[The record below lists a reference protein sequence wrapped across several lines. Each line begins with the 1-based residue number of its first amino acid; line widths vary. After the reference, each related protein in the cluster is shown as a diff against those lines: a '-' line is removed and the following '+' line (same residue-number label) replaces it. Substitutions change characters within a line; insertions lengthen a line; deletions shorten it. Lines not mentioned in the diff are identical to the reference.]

1 MNLLLA
7 KEKIKHQID
16 LIDDKKV
23 LKAIEQILSE
33 FDQSDDAPRIVSEPL
48 DDDVMG
54 IPGGKLPTK
63 AQLEEWLDKDDG
75 PTMTGEEALFY
86 INKRADDL
94 KVKK

>member
-23 LKAIEQILSE
+23 LKAIEQILS
-33 FDQSDDAPRIVSEPL
+33 DYDPDDASSQLLNEPL
-48 DDDVMG
+48 TDEEMG
-54 IPGGKLPTK
+54 IPGGRIPTK

-75 PTMTGEEALFY
+75 PNMTGDEALEY
-86 INKRADDL
+86 IKKRAADL
-94 KVKK
+94 KDIK

>member
-33 FDQSDDAPRIVSEPL
+33 FDHSDTSSHLLNEPL
-48 DDDVMG
+48 TDEEMG
-54 IPGGKLPTK
+54 IPGGRLPTK
-63 AQLEEWLDKDDG
+63 AQLEEWLDRDEG
-75 PTMTGEEALFY
+75 PGMTGEDALQY
-86 INKRADDL
+86 IKKKSEEL
-94 KVKK
+94 KGK